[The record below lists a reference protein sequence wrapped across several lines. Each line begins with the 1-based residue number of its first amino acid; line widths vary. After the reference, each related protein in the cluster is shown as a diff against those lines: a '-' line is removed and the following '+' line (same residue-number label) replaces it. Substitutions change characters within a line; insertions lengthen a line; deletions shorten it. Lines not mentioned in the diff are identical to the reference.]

1 VSFCLG
7 KKQVVTEPVE
17 CALRSNLFKLGK
29 GPPFSLVRERS
40 QAILQSFSLELK
52 ELKGDKMKFCIL
64 VFLILPL
71 LLNSEIGTKK
81 AYDFLDCQFAN
92 VKSKEKPSCLIEEQ
106 DGEDFNL
113 YVYDVQD
120 SKISGPTHKISVP
133 SRYNLAKIRFEDI
146 LGEGI
151 KMIFV
156 QVEGVVGKDTNQ
168 ELLFVF
174 HFQEEDFKPV
184 LFETVSYDS
193 GCCNEK
199 LKLKNQFRF
208 QDYGTKRVSIFLD
221 YSYTTYSN
229 GKPKLKERK
238 HWTNELIWDY
248 KTHTFYDLELET
260 KKLKKAEFFL
270 EKNIHAIRLDF
281 PLIQGKNQDEF
292 KKQIRLSK
300 IYSHLMDKKSAL

>member
-1 VSFCLG
+1 MCSHFNGVSI
-7 KKQVVTEPVE
+7 
-17 CALRSNLFKLGK
+17 RS
-29 GPPFSLVRERS
+29 FSLV
-40 QAILQSFSLELK
+40 LK
-52 ELKGDKMKFCIL
+52 KPKGEKMKFSIL

-81 AYDFLDCQFAN
+81 TYDFLDCQFAN

-113 YVYDVQD
+113 YIYDVHD

-156 QVEGVVGKDTNQ
+156 QVEGIVGKDTNQ

-193 GCCNEK
+193 GCCSEK
-199 LKLKNQFRF
+199 LKLQNQFRF

-221 YSYTTYSN
+221 YSYTISVN
-229 GKPKLKERK
+229 GKLKQKEK
-238 HWTNELIWDY
+238 KNWTNELIWDY
-248 KTHTFYDLELET
+248 KTHTFYDFEAES

-270 EKNIHAIRLDF
+270 EKNIHAFRLDF
-281 PLIQGKNQDEF
+281 PLLQGKNQEDF
-292 KKQIRLSK
+292 KKQIRTSK
-300 IYSHLMDKKSAL
+300 IYSHLMNKKSEF